1 MEGKNVPRRVAVREQ
16 STQETAN
23 LQQSMQPQPAG
34 RSTAQRRLKATY
46 YISPEQDIALTAIQL
61 YERKHSHRR
70 CDKSELVRE
79 AIDLLVQKYNIT
91 L

>member
-1 MEGKNVPRRVAVREQ
+1 VPRKVAVREQ
-16 STQETAN
+16 ATQETAD
-23 LQQSMQPQPAG
+23 LQQSRQPPPAE
-34 RSTAQRRLKATY
+34 RSAAKKRLKATY

-61 YERKHSHRR
+61 YERKYARRR
-70 CDKSELVRE
+70 CDKSALVRE